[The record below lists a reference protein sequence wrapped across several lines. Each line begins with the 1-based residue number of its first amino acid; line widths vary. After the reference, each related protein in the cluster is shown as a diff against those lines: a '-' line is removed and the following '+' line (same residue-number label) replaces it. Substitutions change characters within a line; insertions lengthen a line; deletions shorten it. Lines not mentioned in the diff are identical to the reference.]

1 MATAAAALLATLL
14 VALPG
19 HAATATRTRAR
30 ARTPVAHAG
39 PRLTPAQT
47 AFLDTLERRTFE
59 WFWDL
64 SDPRTGL
71 TPDRWPTRS
80 FVSVSATGF
89 ALTAYPIGAERGWVS
104 RSHAAQRTL
113 ATLRFLWSAR
123 QDTAAAGATGY
134 RGFFYHFLDPTNG
147 TRFEDVELSTIDT
160 ALLLAGAL
168 FCGTYFDRAAG
179 AEAEIRAVADSLYAR
194 ADWTWAQARPP
205 TIALGWRPR

>member
-47 AFLDTLERRTFE
+47 AFLDTLERRTFQ

-71 TPDRWPTRS
+71 TPDRAPTRS
-80 FVSVSATGF
+80 FASVSATGF
-89 ALTAYPIGAERGWVS
+89 ALTAYPIGVERRWVT
-104 RSHAAQRTL
+104 RGRARDRVL
-113 ATLRFLWSAR
+113 ATLRFFVAAESAPGG
-123 QDTAAAGATGY
+123 AAMRT
-134 RGFFYHFLDPTNG
+134 
-147 TRFEDVELSTIDT
+147 
-160 ALLLAGAL
+160 
-168 FCGTYFDRAAG
+168 
-179 AEAEIRAVADSLYAR
+179 
-194 ADWTWAQARPP
+194 PP
-205 TIALGWRPR
+205 VVVRVH